1 MNVAAIDLG
10 TNSTRLL
17 VLDDDGRTVERR
29 SEITRLGGALTATG
43 RLDASG
49 SDRTLDVL
57 RDYRAAI
64 DRHGVTKLRVVG
76 TAATRQAAGADAF
89 LAAVGDVIGQQ
100 PEVLSGAEEGRLTF
114 LGATADL
121 DPNAGPFLVIDIGG
135 GSTELAVG
143 PTVEAASSGLAG
155 PAVSVASFDLGCV
168 SLTESEL
175 VSDPPRPEE
184 LTNAIALAADELA
197 NARLLVPAIDDVHQV
212 VGVAGTITTVA
223 AIELGLATYDRQ
235 RVHGLA
241 LSKKAVEDVFRTL
254 ATEPL
259 ADRVHNPG
267 LPRARAD
274 VIVGGCCILVAL
286 MRNLPAREI
295 VVSDADLL
303 DALAHSLR

>member
-1 MNVAAIDLG
+1 MTVAAIDLG

-17 VLDDDGRTVERR
+17 VLDDAGRAVERR

-43 RLDASG
+43 RLDADG
-49 SDRTLDVL
+49 IVRTLDVL
-57 RDYRAAI
+57 RDYRTVI
-64 DRHGVTKLRVVG
+64 ERRGVTKLRIVG

-89 LAAVGDVIGQQ
+89 LVAVADVIGQQ
-100 PEVLSGAEEGRLTF
+100 PEVLSGTEEGRLTF
-114 LGATADL
+114 SGATADL
-121 DPNAGPFLVIDIGG
+121 DPNGGPYLVIDIGG

-143 PTVEAASSGLAG
+143 DPDGAQSASFGSTA
-155 PAVSVASFDLGCV
+155 SVISFDLGCV

-197 NARLLVPAIDDVHQV
+197 NARLHVPAIDDVNRV

-223 AIELGLATYDRQ
+223 AIELGLATYERH
-235 RVHGLA
+235 RIHGLI
-241 LSKKAVEDVFRTL
+241 LTKDAVEDVFRTL

-259 ADRVHNPG
+259 ADRIHNPG

-286 MRNLPAREI
+286 MRNLPASEI
-295 VVSDADLL
+295 IVSDADLL